1 MKPAV
6 MRTLLSLAVATA
18 LAGCS
23 LAPTYERPQAPV
35 DAAYPS
41 GPAYGAPGQAA
52 AGAP

>member
-1 MKPAV
+1 MKPVV

-41 GPAYGAPGQAA
+41 GPAYV
-52 AGAP
+52 